1 MARLTATER
10 RAKIAGAARELFAE
24 RDYEAVG
31 VDEIARRAG
40 VSPPVLYDHF
50 DSKSDLHAHLL
61 ERQAT
66 ELATGIARATE
77 AVSGGKA
84 RLRAAFDAFFAL
96 AEQQPL
102 MAGDD
107 ARAHAALTEVL
118 ASGGRL
124 FAGEAKRDRSLD
136 LTAQMVR
143 HGLLGL
149 VAWWREHP
157 ETPRADL
164 VDHAM
169 AVCWTGLRAL
179 RKR

>member
-1 MARLTATER
+1 MTAPER

-24 RDYEAVG
+24 RGYEAVG

-40 VSPPVLYDHF
+40 VSAPVIYDHF
-50 DSKSDLHAHLL
+50 DSKRDLHDHLL
-61 ERQAT
+61 ERQASA
-66 ELATGIARATE
+66 LATGIARASE

-96 AEQQPL
+96 AEEQPL
-102 MAGDD
+102 MAGDP
-107 ARAHAALTEVL
+107 ARAHAALTDVL

-124 FAGEAKRDRSLD
+124 FAGEPERERSLD
-136 LTAQMVR
+136 LTAQMIR

-149 VAWWREHP
+149 VSWWREHP
-157 ETPRADL
+157 ETPRAVL

-169 AVCWTGLRAL
+169 AVTWTGLRAL